1 MGIGFS
7 FMPIQVVKAAASL
20 SFECWFFPRD
30 QLHHILYCSL
40 SVGGELCFMIDNYHY
55 WSLKIISAKKSKPRP
70 WERGGIFYTDDFC
83 PTILNCTSKDLY
95 TRVSCNYF
103 QWQPA
108 QTRKTK
114 DDDCWLSVG
123 TKEDAGDGVDDR
135 RFSEAFARGAFFLQT
150 KFHINCISLHCNQY
164 GSLCW

>member
-95 TRVSCNYF
+95 ICTIIFNDNQHRLERKRMMIAVS
-103 QWQPA
+103 QVES
-108 QTRKTK
+108 KM
-114 DDDCWLSVG
+114 
-123 TKEDAGDGVDDR
+123 DAGDGVGVR

-150 KFHINCISLHCNQY
+150 KFHINCIS
-164 GSLCW
+164 